1 MVLPVLGSEHFGK
14 LADNIEAV
22 LRFPGNRFEE
32 AIVCDPVNTKHV
44 VSNDLSEKEKKAIA
58 KAARDALYEE
68 NWKKFL
74 C

>member
-1 MVLPVLGSEHFGK
+1 MVRRALGTEHFGK
-14 LADNIEAV
+14 LADNLEAV
-22 LRFPGNRFEE
+22 LRFPGNRLE
-32 AIVCDPVNTKHV
+32 AAMACDPVNTKHV

-74 C
+74 W